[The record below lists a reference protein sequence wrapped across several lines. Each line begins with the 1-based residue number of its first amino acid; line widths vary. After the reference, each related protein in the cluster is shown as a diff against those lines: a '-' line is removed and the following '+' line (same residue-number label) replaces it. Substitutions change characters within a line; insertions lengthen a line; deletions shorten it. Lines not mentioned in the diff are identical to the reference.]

1 MPNSSLITLTT
12 DFGLSDHFVG
22 TMKGVILNIN
32 PAARIIDISHQVNS
46 HDVFDG
52 AFTLFQAY
60 RYFPPD
66 TIHIAVVDP
75 GVGTER
81 RPVIARSGRYTFV
94 APDNG
99 VLSLIYEEESI
110 EVREITA
117 SHYFLSPMS
126 HTFHGRDVFSPVAA
140 WLSKGVEVAK
150 FGDLVTDFVRF
161 VSPKPKPV
169 ADQRFQG
176 VILKADKFGNLITNF
191 SARQFPAL
199 AQENQPAFTLSIGS
213 KEIKKISTSFAD
225 GQPGEVIA
233 ILGSSGFIEICTNR
247 GSAAKL
253 LQVNRGAEAILTLVP
268 TS

>member
-1 MPNSSLITLTT
+1 MAPSSIITLTT

-32 PAARIIDISHQVNS
+32 PAARLIDISHQINS

-66 TIHIAVVDP
+66 TIHMAVVDP
-75 GVGTER
+75 GVGTAR
-81 RPVIARSGRYTFV
+81 RPLIARSGRYTFV
-94 APDNG
+94 AADNG
-99 VLSLIYEEESI
+99 VLSLVYEEEESI

-117 SHYFLSPMS
+117 SHYFLSPLS

-150 FGDLVTDFVRF
+150 FGDPVTDFVRF
-161 VSPKPKPV
+161 VSPKPKP
-169 ADQRFQG
+169 ADDQRFHG
-176 VILKADKFGNLITNF
+176 VVLKVDKFGNLITNF

-199 AQENQPAFTLSIGS
+199 LQENLPTFRLNIGS
-213 KEIKKISTSFAD
+213 HEIAKLSVSFAD
-225 GQPGEVIA
+225 GSPGELLA
-233 ILGSSGFIEICTNR
+233 IIGSSGFVEICANR

-253 LQVNRGAEAILTLVP
+253 LQANRGAEVILKLG
-268 TS
+268 